1 MIKKKIKKS
10 LPKNP
15 IQILND
21 LNQIKTNLPSS
32 SDNTTKI
39 SNIIQIGTLISSIS
53 TITGLNPIILIVFG
67 ILCKLIISLN
77 LQKKFINNYIIN
89 NSIETLTINIYNLP
103 ITTTSLNPTPQ
114 FKEYLSIVN
123 YLRKRKVQNTQYIA
137 DYNGQFNFLNNLT
150 NIDINKCISFSS
162 TYSINSTSNTINCG
176 IILYSKDICKL
187 NKFVKKCQKIYN
199 KMIIN

>member
-1 MIKKKIKKS
+1 MIKKEIKQS

-15 IQILND
+15 IKIFND
-21 LNQIKTNLPSS
+21 LKEIKTSIPSS
-32 SDNTTKI
+32 IDTI
-39 SNIIQIGTLISSIS
+39 SNIMQFGTLISSIS
-53 TITGLNPIILIVFG
+53 TTTGFNPHILILIG
-67 ILCKLIISLN
+67 IIIKLILSLN
-77 LQKKFINNYIIN
+77 LQKKFINNHIIN

-199 KMIIN
+199 KMILN